1 MSIER
6 VEYTYR
12 KPNTR
17 LDSQTGKYI
26 GYKISVR
33 VGGRRYRE
41 GGFST
46 KKEAQDYI
54 DALRTKYKYSRHG
67 LRAPEKQSHVLLRH
81 LIQKRLED
89 FQDANRKA
97 LAERIFLYL
106 LDITGPAAKV
116 TDITY
121 QHLKEFNTRRSTERT
136 VQRDTPVAES
146 TIDREMTE
154 ISSMLKKAGEYF
166 PALEAY
172 QPPKIP
178 RLRLSDNR
186 RTRTISD
193 DEMYSLLAYYARP
206 KEPNE
211 SERQYFDRITI
222 GHALEFA
229 WLTGSRRKEVVRLK
243 RTDYFPDQDKLVI
256 KRWKTMKSKKDSYS
270 VFQPVPDRVRE
281 LLEIRANGSESEY
294 FFSRDGKDSQGYLKS
309 LKLACE
315 KLGIKYGRFTD
326 GGLIFHDARH
336 TFVSMLLADDID
348 LETTREL
355 AGLSREMVLRYAHSS
370 PQAMRNAAKVLNK
383 KALNISPKSQEAAMN
398 SNSERG

>member
-17 LDSQTGKYI
+17 LDSASGKYV
-26 GYKISVR
+26 GYKIYVR

-41 GGFST
+41 TGFAT

-54 DALRTKYKYSRHG
+54 DGLRTKHKYSRQG
-67 LRAPEKQSHVLLRH
+67 LKAPEKHSQVLLRH
-81 LIQKRLED
+81 LIDKRLAD
-89 FQDANRKA
+89 IQDRVRKA
-97 LAERIFLYL
+97 LAERVFFYL

-116 TDITY
+116 EDLTY
-121 QHLKEFNTRRSTERT
+121 QHLKEFNTRRSKEKT
-136 VQRDTPVAES
+136 VQRDVLVSES
-146 TIDREMTE
+146 TVDREMTE
-154 ISSMLKKAGEYF
+154 ISSMLKLAGEYF
-166 PALEAY
+166 PALEDY

-193 DEMYSLLAYYARP
+193 DEMYRLLDHYARAR
-206 KEPNE
+206 EPNE
-211 SERQYFDRITI
+211 SDRQYADRITI

-229 WLTGSRRKEVVRLK
+229 WLTGSRRKEVVWLK

-256 KRWKTMKSKKDSYS
+256 KRWKTMKAKKDSYS
-270 VFQPVPDRVRE
+270 IFQPVPDRVRE
-281 LLEIRANGSESEY
+281 LLEIRMNSHPGDY
-294 FFSRDGKDSQGYLKS
+294 FFSRNGKESHGYLKS

-315 KLGIKYGRFTD
+315 KLGIKYGRFTE
-326 GGLIFHDARH
+326 GGLIFHDTRH
-336 TFVSMLLADDID
+336 TFVSMLLEDNND

-355 AGLSREMVLRYAHSS
+355 AGLSREMVLRYAHSM
-370 PQAMRNAAKVLNK
+370 PQAKRNAAKSLNK
-383 KALNISPKSQEAAMN
+383 KALNISSMRQKAATN
-398 SNSERG
+398 SNSGGG